1 MAGYLSYMASFQE
14 SEAVLQVVKDKA
26 AYYTDERWQYYI
38 FESLKDVQQ
47 FMSQKPLLHI
57 ISWNVNERKSLES
70 LMKIRENGKDALLLI
85 VASPQLSPVE
95 YLRPS
100 IAPAALLLQPLSA
113 EKIQRA
119 LDEVFCEFEKKF
131 GKETSENIFYIE
143 GRDEKIR
150 IPVHQID
157 YFEAREGK
165 VFVRTGREEYG
176 FYSTLD
182 KIENTLP
189 NCFLRC
195 HRSYI
200 VNMNCVKTIDYANQ
214 VILLKNDAQILISR
228 RCTKVVKEYQDGR

>member
-1 MAGYLSYMASFQE
+1 MAGYLSYMASLAENEF
-14 SEAVLQVVKDKA
+14 VLREVKDKA
-26 AYYTDERWQYYI
+26 AYYTDEKWQYYV
-38 FESLKDVQQ
+38 FESLKDVQH
-47 FMSQKPLLHI
+47 FMEQKPLLHI
-57 ISWNVNERKSLES
+57 ISWNVNEIRSLEG
-70 LMKIRENGKDALLLI
+70 LKQIRENGKDALLLI
-85 VASPQLSPVE
+85 VASPRLSPVE

-100 IAPAALLLQPLSA
+100 IAPAALLLQPLST

-119 LDEVFCEFEKKF
+119 LDEVFQEFEKKF
-131 GKETSENIFYIE
+131 GKEKNGNIFYIE

-182 KIENTLP
+182 KIESTLP

-200 VNMNCVKTIDYANQ
+200 VNMNCVKYVDYVNQ
-214 VILLKNDAQILISR
+214 IIYLKNGAQVLISR
-228 RCTKVVKEYQDGR
+228 RCKKAVKEYQDDR